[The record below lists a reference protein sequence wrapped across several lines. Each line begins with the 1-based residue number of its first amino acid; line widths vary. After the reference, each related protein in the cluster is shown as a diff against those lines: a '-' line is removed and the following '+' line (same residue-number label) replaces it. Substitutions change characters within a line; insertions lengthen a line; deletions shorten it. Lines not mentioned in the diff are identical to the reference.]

1 MDTLPL
7 CLGFLMLVAGLY
19 LGLAPGGV
27 LRKEQV
33 VDSWEILIE
42 KGKGK
47 AEVVFVKL
55 FLYQTFFSP

>member
-1 MDTLPL
+1 
-7 CLGFLMLVAGLY
+7 MLVAGLY